1 MRLRFAPRGV
11 GTRLSLAFLG
21 VAAMAVS
28 ACGVGWLSYT
38 RLSREFDAVAATQL
52 PALAWSA
59 RLAEAGAGVIGATPN
74 LAAADGKEIYERY
87 RDVLSDRLRHLAAV
101 LASRDDVVLPV
112 TADTIRRD
120 LAEVDGAAAL
130 RFELEGRIR
139 ALVEELRWLQ
149 ADLIEEIDALVEESR
164 RAGEAALRRRA
175 AAGLVQ
181 EEAGRREALLAV
193 SAGANL
199 LVGLLGRVAAE
210 TDAEDLTRTLHF
222 VGEAAEGL
230 EAEARALAGWTDAV
244 TVRQVTARLVGL
256 AIGGP
261 DNLPAM
267 RREAIAAARDVGQ
280 RLARARATVAQLGEL
295 ISAEVARSEAEAHAA
310 TERAKAL
317 LRAGRSLLLAIAL
330 ASVAVAVAVGWFYVR
345 RILVVRLRLL
355 TRAAGEIASGAA
367 SPQLPA
373 MGRDELGRLAAALDV
388 FRRTRDDLVQA
399 AKLAGLG
406 QMAAGLSH
414 ELNQPL
420 AAIRAHA
427 HNGGLLLARG
437 RVEEARASFERIG
450 AMTERTAE
458 LVQHL
463 RRFARRP
470 DAEIGTTGLLAAVQA
485 ALALLELRFR
495 EEDVRLVLDLPD
507 EEVTVRGEA
516 IRLEQVVV
524 NLLANACDAV
534 RGRARR
540 EVAVAVRPAQD
551 AAGMAVLAIADTG
564 CGIPPEAQGA
574 MFDPF
579 FTTKPVGEGLGLGL
593 SISYNIVRDFGG
605 SLRMVRTGA
614 EGTAFEVLLP
624 ARPVS

>member
-1 MRLRFAPRGV
+1 MRRGVAPRGV
-11 GTRLSLAFLG
+11 GTRLSLAFMS

-38 RLSREFDAVAATQL
+38 QLSREFDAVAATQL

-59 RLAEAGAGVIGATPN
+59 RLAEAGAGVIGATPD
-74 LAAADGKEIYERY
+74 LAAADGKDVYDRY
-87 RDVLSDRLRHLAAV
+87 REVLSARLRHLGEV
-101 LASRDDVVLPV
+101 LASRDDVALPV
-112 TADTIRRD
+112 TAETIRRD
-120 LAEVDGAAAL
+120 IGAVDSAAAR
-130 RFELEGRIR
+130 RFEREARIR

-149 ADLIEEIDALVEESR
+149 ADLVEEVDALVEESR
-164 RAGEAALRRRA
+164 RAAEAALRRRA
-175 AAGLVQ
+175 ASGLVQ

-210 TDAEDLTRTLHF
+210 VDADDLARTLHF
-222 VGEAAEGL
+222 VGEAAEAL
-230 EAEARALAGWTDAV
+230 EEEARALAGWTDAV
-244 TVRQVTARLVGL
+244 TVRQITARLVGL

-267 RREAIAAARDVGQ
+267 RREAIAAARDVGLQ
-280 RLARARATVAQLGEL
+280 LAHARATVARLGEL

-310 TERAKAL
+310 TERARAL
-317 LRAGRSLLLAIAL
+317 LRTGRSLLLAIAL

-355 TRAAGEIASGAA
+355 TRAASEIARGAA
-367 SPQLPA
+367 APPLPA

-437 RVEEARASFERIG
+437 RTEEARASFERIG

-458 LVQHL
+458 LVRHL

-470 DAEIGTTGLLAAVQA
+470 DAQIGTTGLLAAVQA

-495 EEDVRLVLDLPD
+495 EEGVRLLLDLPAA
-507 EEVTVRGEA
+507 EVTVRGEA

-524 NLLANACDAV
+524 NLLANACDAL
-534 RGRARR
+534 RGSARR
-540 EVAVAVRPAQD
+540 EVAVTVRPPE
-551 AAGMAVLAIADTG
+551 AATGMAALRVADTG
-564 CGIPPEAQGA
+564 CGIPAEAQGA

-579 FTTKPVGEGLGLGL
+579 FTTKPAGEGLGLGL

-605 SLRMVRTGA
+605 SLRMVGTGA
-614 EGTAFEVLLP
+614 DGTVFEALLP
-624 ARPVS
+624 ARPAA